1 MQSVRHHVLRLGCA
15 ALFSLLGCSILPSA
29 QATQIVLPSHIPADC
44 VESAGQTYD
53 VPVMVLLAVM
63 RQESGGRPVLGHNTN
78 GTVDIGPAQVNSSAW
93 AGYLD
98 RQYGIKTDDLMHMC
112 QALRVEAF
120 ILRKVSNEHCAG
132 RVLWCGVGY
141 YHSSNP
147 KLRKDYVAAVYNQY
161 LRMMRKGRF

>member
-1 MQSVRHHVLRLGCA
+1 MTRCA
-15 ALFSLLGCSILPSA
+15 TMRFCAFVLLGFFACLILPSA
-29 QATQIVLPSHIPADC
+29 QAAQLVLPGHIPANC

-53 VPVMVLLAVM
+53 VPVLVLLAVM
-63 RQESGGRPVLGHNTN
+63 RQESGGRSVVRHNTN
-78 GTVDIGPAQVNSSAW
+78 GTVDIGPAQVNSGAW
-93 AGYLD
+93 AGYLA
-98 RQYGIKTDDLMHMC
+98 RHYGIESGDLMQMC

-120 ILRKVSNEHCAG
+120 ILRKVSNEYCGG

-147 KLRKDYVAAVYNQY
+147 KLRKDYVEAVYNQY